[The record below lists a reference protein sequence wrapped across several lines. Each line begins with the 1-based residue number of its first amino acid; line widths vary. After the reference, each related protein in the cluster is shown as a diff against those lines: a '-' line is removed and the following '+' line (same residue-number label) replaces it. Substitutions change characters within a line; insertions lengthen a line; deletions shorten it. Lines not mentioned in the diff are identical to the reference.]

1 MSGNSEA
8 KSLLDEFRFD
18 TGDFFDL
25 GHPLLNR
32 TAQSF
37 VKTADW
43 STSSYRQG
51 GLQTQ
56 LLMPFHFVLVM
67 GFVMWGCGTGP
78 IKSTDITGVK
88 NKKQGFPGLRGETS
102 RSSLEAMV
110 KHTGKESLQWGLA
123 AGLYSGLTYGLKE
136 ACGSHD
142 WWQGAI
148 TGMAVALTC
157 DNTTHEQVL
166 HCAISGAALSTA
178 ANLLDF

>member
-1 MSGNSEA
+1 MSSNSEA
-8 KSLLDEFRFD
+8 KSLLDELRFD
-18 TGDFFDL
+18 KGDIFDL
-25 GHPLLNR
+25 GHPLLNW

-37 VKTADW
+37 VKTA
-43 STSSYRQG
+43 G
-51 GLQTQ
+51 IGALQAIAREACHIA
-56 LLMPFHFVLVM
+56 FE
-67 GFVMWGCGTGP
+67 GKRTGP

-102 RSSLEAMV
+102 RNSLEAMV
-110 KHTGKESLQWGLA
+110 KHAGKESLQWGLA

-136 ACGSHD
+136 ARGSHD
-142 WWQGAI
+142 WTNSAVAGAI

-166 HCAISGAALSTA
+166 HYAISGAALSTA